1 MQNVNYDTHPELR
14 GNYTPFMRN
23 ISPRE
28 LGLVEEPFGLKGVLH
43 RIKETAKR
51 IFALQR
57 FTVIYTTRSD
67 RKNARSAIND
77 VVGWTPFKKIEY
89 IQAQEPGYLEDGRLS
104 GKRVLFVDN
113 TPSMQAH
120 IERVL
125 HGTTASDIRYKALED
140 RSIHFCY
147 YYSYDDFDYDNFED
161 PHRTLMFHSWIGEGQ
176 FYFPKKCHNKYFKQ
190 KRQQYAEY
198 FRLVGKKF
206 LNLTTE

>member
-1 MQNVNYDTHPELR
+1 
-14 GNYTPFMRN
+14 
-23 ISPRE
+23 
-28 LGLVEEPFGLKGVLH
+28 
-43 RIKETAKR
+43 
-51 IFALQR
+51 
-57 FTVIYTTRSD
+57 
-67 RKNARSAIND
+67 

-113 TPSMQAH
+113 TPSMQFH
-120 IERVL
+120 VERVWPES
-125 HGTTASDIRYKALED
+125 TASEIRHKALDD
-140 RSIHFCY
+140 RSIRFCY
-147 YYSYDDFDYDNFED
+147 YYSYDEFDYVDTD
-161 PHRTLMFHSWIGEGQ
+161 DTHRLMFNSWIGEGQ